1 MMRMF
6 GKNVIEAEEGDP
18 TEIGS
23 VVVAP
28 RSAEVA
34 RLPEAGTDPTSADLI
49 YGYSQRYAPS
59 QSEPYLGQ
67 VLSRDQISWLMGAQ
81 QLPTPRAL
89 VKVHNFFRHVGQSPI
104 TPALGVLALAGLAAW
119 VHDQPYHPFWGGGI
133 IAVGGFLIHSGIH
146 AHKKHGADADPMF
159 TKGAVGAGLG
169 AAFIGTGVTAGFS
182 PWLYLATAV
191 AGAVAYGA
199 RAGVHTGRLERARQF
214 AVGLVAAGNTGPALP
229 GPVPSPW
236 AGPVSD
242 EEYRLRQAFAKLGAP
257 EVIISPARRINEDTW
272 SVFADLIDTKTTAE
286 AVAKETLKIAT
297 WTGARRVE
305 ALPGA
310 RPGQLKLIVHDGD
323 DPLEATVPGKGPR
336 ISSILEPLPFA
347 MFEDRAAVEQVL
359 AFNHGLVAGATDG
372 GKSGVMTSI
381 IIGTLACGDV
391 VRILVDCKSGAPEF
405 GVYRPV
411 AFHMVDNPAD
421 GMRVLAGLE
430 ALYEYRGKLLEEMS
444 VPSELN
450 EDGVPVRKWR
460 PEFGPFVLAA
470 IDELSELTIS
480 VKGAAARIQRLNA
493 LVRYVGIIRLDAT
506 QTPSRNV
513 FGGTTDARLNYQFR
527 VGLGVTE
534 PSAINIIMGQ
544 GAQGR
549 GWRLDRLG
557 KDQGKIMVQSRQH
570 DRPRIA
576 RAEWY
581 DDEQIA
587 RYVAEYADFAREH
600 TLDEGSANAYWDGF
614 HAELDEEVD
623 GGGGGPRGGQPQPV
637 APQGPYGRPHLVV
650 VPAYPG
656 GAEVGEKDVRLW
668 QLLGE
673 YGRGGATAKELAAR
687 AEVLD
692 HKHTSQ
698 PWVRSRLEY
707 WRAMGYVGFE
717 ENGRGRETVHWR
729 TDLRVDEQKDA

>member
-1 MMRMF
+1 MSYSV
-6 GKNVIEAEEGDP
+6 KNMIDDDGAEPTELLPVIPEPRGAQILHPGRPEIDP
-18 TEIGS
+18 T
-23 VVVAP
+23 
-28 RSAEVA
+28 R
-34 RLPEAGTDPTSADLI
+34 DDLL
-49 YGYSQRYAPS
+49 YGYSRPYAPA
-59 QSEPYLGQ
+59 QSGAYLGQ
-67 VLSRDQISWLMGAQ
+67 VIDREQISRLMGPAP
-81 QLPTPRAL
+81 LPTPRAL
-89 VKVHNFFRHVGQSPI
+89 VKIYNFIAHLAESPI
-104 TPALGVLALAGLAAW
+104 TPALGVVAMAGLSAW
-119 VHDQPYHPFWGGGI
+119 AHSQPYHPLWGGVI
-133 IAVGGFLIHSGIH
+133 MAVGGFLIHSGVT
-146 AHKKHGADADPMF
+146 AHRKHGADADPAF
-159 TKGAVGAGLG
+159 TKGAVGAGIG
-169 AAFIGTGVTAGFS
+169 AAFIGTGVVAGLS
-182 PWLYLATAV
+182 PWLALAVGV
-191 AGAVAYGA
+191 AGVAAYGA
-199 RAGVHTGRLERARQF
+199 RAGIRSMKLERARQF
-214 AVGLVAAGNTGPALP
+214 AVGIVAAGNTGPALP
-229 GPVPSPW
+229 YSPAPTPW
-236 AGPVSD
+236 GGPVSD
-242 EEYRLRQAFAKLGAP
+242 EEYRLRQAFAKLGSP
-257 EVIISPARRINEDTW
+257 EVILSPVRRVNEDTW
-272 SVFADLIDTKTTAE
+272 SVFADLIETKTTAE

-310 RPGQLKLIVHDGD
+310 RPGQLKLIVHEGD

-381 IIGTLACGDV
+381 IVGTLACGDV
-391 VRILVDCKSGAPEF
+391 ARILVDCKAGAPEF

-430 ALYEYRGKLLEEMS
+430 ALYEYRGKLLEEKS
-444 VPSELN
+444 VPSEIN

-470 IDELSELTIS
+470 IDELSELTS
-480 VKGAAARIQRLNA
+480 AVKGAAARIQRLNA

-534 PSAINIIMGQ
+534 TGAINMIMGQ

-549 GWRLDRLG
+549 GWRLDQLG

-581 DDEQIA
+581 SDEQVA
-587 RYVAEYADFAREH
+587 RYVAEYADFSREH
-600 TLDEGSANAYWDGF
+600 TLDEGSADAYWEGF
-614 HAELDEEVD
+614 HAELDEEID
-623 GGGGGPRGGQPQPV
+623 GGGGGPRGGRTQPEVQPT
-637 APQGPYGRPHLVV
+637 AYGRPHLVV
-650 VPAYPG
+650 VPHYPDG
-656 GAEVGEKDVRLW
+656 DDVGEKDVQLW

-673 YGRGGATAKELAAR
+673 YGRGGATAKDLSAR
-687 AEVLD
+687 AEVLG
-692 HKHTSQ
+692 HKYTSQ

-707 WRAMGYVGFE
+707 WRAKGYVGYE
-717 ENGRGRETVHWR
+717 ENGRGREIVHWR
-729 TDLRVDEQKDA
+729 TDLRVDEQRDA